1 MSERKHFTITDRM
14 KAFGYAI
21 SGLIYV
27 FKTQHAMWFHCLMAG
42 VVIALGVNLH
52 IAASDWRW
60 LVLAITLVWSAEA
73 MNTAVELVAD
83 AFTREHHPL
92 IGKAKDVAAGAV
104 LVAVIGAAIIGILV
118 FWPYFF

>member
-1 MSERKHFTITDRM
+1 MKQGEGFSVIGRM
-14 KAFGYAI
+14 RAFGYAI

-27 FKTQHAMWFHCLMAG
+27 FKTQHAMWFHSLMAG
-42 VVIALGVNLH
+42 VVVALGVNLH

-73 MNTAVELVAD
+73 MNTAVELVCD
-83 AFTREHHPL
+83 TITTEHHPL

-104 LVAVIGAAIIGILV
+104 LAAAIGAATIGILV
-118 FWPYFF
+118 FWPHFF